1 MITCVCGMI
10 GAGKTLYCEG
20 KTGVVSDCDELGNK
34 EKQLDFTLENEL
46 KSKKIYH
53 ITCYPTQK
61 EREIFENMDVKYIWI
76 NTTYTQC
83 RTNILQRG
91 RERDLKNLDA
101 VLQKNE
107 EILNLYLHSD
117 IRFEVI
123 DIFQTNERW

>member
-1 MITCVCGMI
+1 MIICVCGMI
-10 GAGKTLYCEG
+10 GAGKSLYCAG
-20 KTGVVSDCDELGNK
+20 KIGVISDCDELDGK
-34 EKQLDFTLENEL
+34 EKQLEFTLENEL

-61 EREIFENMDVKYIWI
+61 EREIFKNMDVKYIWI
-76 NTTYTQC
+76 NTTYAQC
-83 RTNILQRG
+83 RCNILQRG

-101 VLQKNE
+101 ALQKNKD
-107 EILNLYLHSD
+107 ILELYLHSD